1 MLGVGLIHVREVF
14 DNLQRNSVFVRI
26 LGMRITQ
33 TNENK

>member
-1 MLGVGLIHVREVF
+1 MPGVGLIHVREAF
-14 DNLQRNSVFVRI
+14 DNGQQNGVFVRI